1 MKCIVDIFA
10 KESNNGKCKIEN
22 VYIIIEKDVNLM
34 DQRDKAYVLWFNQLR
49 RGDVSLVGGKSS
61 SLGELTSATNV
72 PVPYGYA
79 TTAAAYRY
87 FMNETGCNDKVN
99 ELLAQLKDV
108 ENSDELHD
116 IASKIRKVITSA
128 KMPADLAKNIGD
140 AYDELAK
147 KMGQN
152 EPFVA
157 VRSSA
162 TAEDLPDASFA
173 GEQDT
178 YLNIHGRD
186 NVIQKVKE
194 CYASVFTDRATYY
207 RIKQGFPQEK
217 VALSAAIQMMAFSKA
232 AGVMFTVNVATGDDT
247 KIMIEAS
254 WGLGE
259 YIVSGTVTPD
269 NYVVDKSKMK
279 IVSKTV
285 TNKNIEL
292 LRLDSGGTEKHDVPA
307 DRAKKQ
313 ALTDGQ
319 IIELAGYAK
328 QIEKHY
334 GCYMDMEW
342 SLDQN
347 DKLWLVQARPETVW
361 SQKKKAE
368 TKVVEHE
375 AEDMTADKSDNK
387 VLIKGLPAS
396 PGVASGKVHI
406 IADPKDINEFKKGEV
421 LVTLMTSPDWVPAM
435 KKAAA
440 IITNNGGMTC
450 HAAIVSREMQI
461 PCLVGTSSRGTA
473 ATTALKNGQ
482 EVTVD
487 AKNGIV
493 YQGIAEE
500 IVKPKED
507 TASVVQTA
515 AEYFPPT
522 ATRVM
527 MNLGDPDLAEKYSS
541 LPADGIGLM
550 REEFLWTTYIHQH
563 PLYLIETGHPER
575 VVNELAN
582 GISKV
587 ARAMAPRPIVLRFS
601 DFKSGEY
608 RNLKGGEKYEPHE
621 SADLLGWRGASRYYD
636 PKYIDAFKLELEAIK
651 KVRNEYGL
659 KNVNVMIPFCRTV
672 EEARKVTE
680 IMREQGLV
688 RSADFK
694 VYMMAEIP
702 SNIILADQFN
712 QYVDGYSIGSNDL
725 TMLILG
731 CDRNNDV
738 VSHLFDERNLAVK
751 RAIRH
756 LIKVAHKDGKTV
768 SICGQAPSEYPE
780 FTEFLVRSGIDYV
793 SVNPDMVKTTKLNVA
808 HFEQRILLDKAT
820 GLGRQDTE
828 NYDW

>member
-1 MKCIVDIFA
+1 
-10 KESNNGKCKIEN
+10 
-22 VYIIIEKDVNLM
+22 M

-49 RGDVSLVGGKSS
+49 RSDVNLVGGKSS
-61 SLGELTSATNV
+61 SLGELTSATDV

-79 TTAAAYRY
+79 TTANAYRY
-87 FMNETGCNDKVN
+87 FMEKTGCNDKVN
-99 ELLAQLKDV
+99 ALLAQLKDV
-108 ENSDELHD
+108 ENSDELHE
-116 IASKIRKVITSA
+116 ICTKIRKVITTA
-128 KMPADLAKNIGD
+128 EMPADLAKVIGD
-140 AYDELAK
+140 SYDELAK

-173 GEQDT
+173 GQQDT

-207 RIKQGFPQEK
+207 RVKANFPQEK

-232 AGVMFTVNVATGDDT
+232 AGVMFTVNVATGDDS

-269 NYVVDKSKMK
+269 NYVVDKKSLK
-279 IVSKTV
+279 VLDKTI
-285 TNKNIEL
+285 TNKKIEL
-292 LRLDSGGTEKHDVPA
+292 LRRPDGGTERHDVPSE
-307 DRAKKQ
+307 RAKMP
-313 ALTDGQ
+313 ALTDEQ
-319 IIELAGYAK
+319 ITELAGYAK
-328 QIEKHY
+328 RIEKHY

-361 SQKKKAE
+361 SQKNKDKQSDE
-368 TKVVEHE
+368 VEDSTVSE
-375 AEDMTADKSDNK
+375 DKSDNK
-387 VLIKGLPAS
+387 VLVKGLPAS
-396 PGVASGKVHI
+396 PGVAAGKVHI
-406 IADPKDINEFKKGEV
+406 INDPKDIDKFKKGEV

-435 KKAAA
+435 KKASA

-461 PCLVGTSSRGTA
+461 PCLVGTASRGVA
-473 ATTALKNGQ
+473 ATTTLKDGQ

-493 YQGIAEE
+493 YQGIAQEV
-500 IVKPKED
+500 VKPKSD
-507 TASVVQTA
+507 PAAPAPVSAA

-527 MNLGDPDLAEKYSS
+527 MNLGDPDLAEKYAS

-636 PKYIDAFKLELEAIK
+636 PKYINAFKLELEAIK
-651 KVRNEYGL
+651 KVRNDYGL

-672 EEARKVTE
+672 EEAEKVTS
-680 IMREQGLV
+680 IMREEGLV

-712 QYVDGYSIGSNDL
+712 KYIDGYSIGSNDL

-756 LIKVAHKDGKTV
+756 LIKTAHKDGKTV

-780 FTEFLVRSGIDYV
+780 FSEFLVRSGIDYV
-793 SVNPDMVKTTKLNVA
+793 SVNPDMVKATKRNVA

-820 GLGRQDTE
+820 GLGRQDPE
-828 NYDW
+828 NYEW

>member
-1 MKCIVDIFA
+1 MDK
-10 KESNNGKCKIEN
+10 
-22 VYIIIEKDVNLM
+22 KDT
-34 DQRDKAYVLWFNQLR
+34 AYVLWFDQLHR
-49 RGDVSLVGGKSS
+49 DDVDLVGGKSS
-61 SLGELTSATNV
+61 SLGELTSETNV
-72 PVPYGYA
+72 PVPYGFA
-79 TTAAAYRY
+79 TTAAGYRHFMAYSDL
-87 FMNETGCNDKVN
+87 NKKIND
-99 ELLAQLKDV
+99 LLATLKDP
-108 ENSDELHD
+108 ENSDELHRVCSQIRKIIVD
-116 IASKIRKVITSA
+116 APMPDDLVQAIGEAYDALASKMR
-128 KMPADLAKNIGD
+128 
-140 AYDELAK
+140 
-147 KMGQN
+147 QN

-162 TAEDLPDASFA
+162 TAEDLPNASFA

-178 YLNIHGRD
+178 YLNVHGRKQ
-186 NVIQKVKE
+186 VIKKVQE
-194 CYASVFTDRATYY
+194 CYASLFTDRATYY
-207 RIKQGFPQEK
+207 RIKQNFPQEK

-247 KIMIEAS
+247 KIMIEGS

-269 NYVVDKSKMK
+269 NYLVDKKSMK
-279 IVSKTV
+279 IVDKTI
-285 TNKNIEL
+285 NKKVIEL
-292 LRLDSGGTEKHDVPA
+292 VRLPSGGTVEQKVPDDLVNA
-307 DRAKKQ
+307 P
-313 ALTDGQ
+313 ALTDEQ
-319 IIELAGYAK
+319 ILELAGYAK
-328 QIEKHY
+328 EIENHY

-361 SQKKKAE
+361 SQRK
-368 TKVVEHE
+368 
-375 AEDMTADKSDNK
+375 EDTMNTNNEEVNENHD
-387 VLIKGLPAS
+387 VILKGLPAS
-396 PGVASGKVHI
+396 PGLATGKVRI
-406 IADPKDINEFKKGEV
+406 IEDPKDIKEFKDGEI

-435 KKAAA
+435 KKASA

-461 PCLVGTSSRGTA
+461 PCLVGTTSRGNA
-473 ATTALKNGQ
+473 ATNVLKNGQ
-482 EVTVD
+482 EITVD
-487 AKNGIV
+487 TKNGVV
-493 YQGIAEE
+493 YDGIIKEA
-500 IVKPKED
+500 KPKKEH
-507 TASVVQTA
+507 VCQPA

-522 ATRVM
+522 ATGVM

-563 PLYLIETGHPER
+563 PLYLIETGHADR

-587 ARAMAPRPIVLRFS
+587 ARAMAPRPVVLRFS

-608 RNLKGGEKYEPHE
+608 RNLKGGDKYEPHE
-621 SADLLGWRGASRYYD
+621 PADLLGWRGASRYYD
-636 PKYIDAFKLELEAIK
+636 PKYINAFKLELEAVK
-651 KVRNEYGL
+651 KVRNEFGL
-659 KNVNVMIPFCRTV
+659 KNLNVMIPFCRTV
-672 EEARKVTE
+672 EEAKKVTN

-688 RSADFK
+688 RSEDFK

-712 QYVDGYSIGSNDL
+712 QFVDGYSIGSNDL

-731 CDRNNDV
+731 TDRNSDV
-738 VSHLFDERNLAVK
+738 ISHIFDERNLAVK

-756 LIKVAHKDGKTV
+756 LIITAHKDGKTV

-808 HFEQRILLDKAT
+808 HYEQRIILDKAT
-820 GLGRQDTE
+820 GLGKEDTN
-828 NYDW
+828 NYNW

>member
-1 MKCIVDIFA
+1 MDK
-10 KESNNGKCKIEN
+10 
-22 VYIIIEKDVNLM
+22 KDT
-34 DQRDKAYVLWFNQLR
+34 AYVLWFDQLHR
-49 RGDVSLVGGKSS
+49 DDVDLVGGKSS
-61 SLGELTSATNV
+61 SLGELTSETNV
-72 PVPYGYA
+72 PVPYGFA
-79 TTAAAYRY
+79 TTAAGYRHFMAYSDL
-87 FMNETGCNDKVN
+87 NKKIND
-99 ELLAQLKDV
+99 LLATLKDP
-108 ENSDELHD
+108 ENSDELHRVCSQIRKIIVD
-116 IASKIRKVITSA
+116 APMPDDLVQAIGEAYDALASKMR
-128 KMPADLAKNIGD
+128 
-140 AYDELAK
+140 
-147 KMGQN
+147 QN

-162 TAEDLPDASFA
+162 TAEDLPNASFA

-178 YLNIHGRD
+178 YLNVHGRKQ
-186 NVIQKVKE
+186 VIKKVQE
-194 CYASVFTDRATYY
+194 CYASLFTDRATYY
-207 RIKQGFPQEK
+207 RIKQNFPQEK

-247 KIMIEAS
+247 KIMIEGS

-269 NYVVDKSKMK
+269 NYLVDKKSMK
-279 IVSKTV
+279 IVDKTI
-285 TNKNIEL
+285 NKKVIEL
-292 LRLDSGGTEKHDVPA
+292 VRLPSGGTVEQKVPDDLVNA
-307 DRAKKQ
+307 P
-313 ALTDGQ
+313 ALTDEQ
-319 IIELAGYAK
+319 ILELAGYAK
-328 QIEKHY
+328 EIENHY

-361 SQKKKAE
+361 SQRK
-368 TKVVEHE
+368 
-375 AEDMTADKSDNK
+375 EDTMNTNNEEVNENHD
-387 VLIKGLPAS
+387 VILKGLPAS
-396 PGVASGKVHI
+396 PGLATGKVRI
-406 IADPKDINEFKKGEV
+406 IEDPKDIKEFKDGEI

-435 KKAAA
+435 KKASA

-461 PCLVGTSSRGTA
+461 PCLVGTTSRGNA
-473 ATTALKNGQ
+473 ATNVLKNGQ
-482 EVTVD
+482 EITVD
-487 AKNGIV
+487 AKNGVV
-493 YQGIAEE
+493 YDGLIKEA
-500 IVKPKED
+500 KPKKEH
-507 TASVVQTA
+507 VCQPA

-522 ATRVM
+522 ATGVM

-563 PLYLIETGHPER
+563 PLYLIETGHADR

-587 ARAMAPRPIVLRFS
+587 ARAMAPRPVVLRFS

-608 RNLKGGEKYEPHE
+608 RNLKGGDKYEPHE
-621 SADLLGWRGASRYYD
+621 PADLLGWRGASRYYD
-636 PKYIDAFKLELEAIK
+636 PKYINAFKLELEAVK
-651 KVRNEYGL
+651 KVRNEFGL
-659 KNVNVMIPFCRTV
+659 KNLNVMIPFCRTV
-672 EEARKVTE
+672 EEAKKVTD

-688 RSADFK
+688 RSEDFK

-712 QYVDGYSIGSNDL
+712 QFVDGYSIGSNDL

-731 CDRNNDV
+731 TDRNSDV
-738 VSHLFDERNLAVK
+738 ISHIFDERNLAVK

-756 LIKVAHKDGKTV
+756 LIITAHKDGKTV

-808 HFEQRILLDKAT
+808 HYEQRIILDKAT
-820 GLGRQDTE
+820 SLGKEDTN
-828 NYDW
+828 NYNW